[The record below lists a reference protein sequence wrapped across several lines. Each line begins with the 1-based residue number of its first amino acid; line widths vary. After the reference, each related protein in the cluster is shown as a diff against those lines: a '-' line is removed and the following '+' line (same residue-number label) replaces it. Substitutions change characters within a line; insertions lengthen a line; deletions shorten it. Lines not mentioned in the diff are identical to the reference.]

1 MGNGQSR
8 ISDERLFI
16 RYSRGDT
23 DAFGE
28 LMDRYAVRL
37 LRYCRSFVR
46 SEDEAEDLVQET
58 FFKAI
63 RSADTYRASARF
75 STWIYTIARNLC
87 LDRLKVMKTR
97 RRLREGREQ
106 GLVETTMGQA
116 PAVPGEGIETLS
128 PELLEAAL
136 SALSQLEQETVRL
149 TFFGGW
155 NTAQIAELQACSR
168 ATVRVRRFRALEKM
182 RAALLSEDRDG
193 TEFGEEWMDHE
204 RK

>member
-58 FFKAI
+58 FLKAI
-63 RSADTYRASARF
+63 RSADSYRASARF

-87 LDRLKVMKTR
+87 FDRLKAQKVR
-97 RRLREGREQ
+97 RRLWEGHEH
-106 GLVETTMGQA
+106 GLVESTMGEA
-116 PAVPGEGIETLS
+116 PLRPDEGLEVLS
-128 PELLEAAL
+128 PEMLEAAL
-136 SALSQLEQETVRL
+136 GVLSTLEQETVRL
-149 TFFGGW
+149 TFFSGW
-155 NTAQIAELQACSR
+155 NTAQIAELQECSR
-168 ATVRVRRFRALEKM
+168 ATVRVRRFKALEKM
-182 RAALLSEDRDG
+182 RGALLSEDRDG
-193 TEFGEEWMDHE
+193 IEFGEELKRHE
-204 RK
+204 KQ